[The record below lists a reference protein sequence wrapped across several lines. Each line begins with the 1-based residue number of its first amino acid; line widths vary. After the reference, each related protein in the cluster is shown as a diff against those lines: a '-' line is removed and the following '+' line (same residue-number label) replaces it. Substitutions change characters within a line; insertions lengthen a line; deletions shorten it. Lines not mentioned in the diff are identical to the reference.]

1 VPNKTERVLRYQQAT
16 VAQAQQMIASLGLSG
31 PHQLR
36 PSMLMRRI
44 DHVHTDSYA
53 QLYDWL
59 EPKQLLSDPP
69 RQWAEDWAASSADT
83 FLRV

>member
-1 VPNKTERVLRYQQAT
+1 
-16 VAQAQQMIASLGLSG
+16 
-31 PHQLR
+31 
-36 PSMLMRRI
+36 MLMRRI

-69 RQWAEDWAASSADT
+69 NDWAADWAASSADT